1 MCRALGQLLWLN
13 FALGGNFL
21 LPSLGSKFYGRR
33 GMFLN
38 FRDEETLIVY
48 ENAKIAMEN
57 IAFKQLVSR
66 GI

>member
-1 MCRALGQLLWLN
+1 
-13 FALGGNFL
+13 
-21 LPSLGSKFYGRR
+21 
-33 GMFLN
+33 MFLN